1 MAMISIKRILCPVDF
16 SDFSRHA
23 LDYAVGIARW
33 YGAEITA
40 LHVIPPIMSM
50 LPVSGEGLYPPLVF
64 RPEELQQFRG
74 ELESFARDSGV
85 EAAHAEVVQG
95 SVAGEIVRCATE
107 LPADL
112 LVMGTHGRSG
122 FDRLMLGSVTEK
134 LLRKSPSPLLTVPPR
149 SPAVAPVDA
158 LFSRVLCAV
167 DFSPPSL
174 HALAMAQS
182 LAGEAAAR
190 LCVMHVLEPVSIFEP
205 VVAVGPDDLPA
216 VNADHRREVRH
227 RLEGLVHSET
237 RAFSDVAEVV
247 ISGKPYQEIL
257 RAADEQRSDLIV
269 LGAHGG
275 RRGLPIF
282 GSTAAHVVREA
293 QCPVLTVR

>member
-1 MAMISIKRILCPVDF
+1 MVTMRRILCPVDF
-16 SDFSRHA
+16 SDSSRQA

-33 YGAEITA
+33 YDAGITA
-40 LHVIPPIMSM
+40 LHVIPPITSM

-64 RPEELQQFRG
+64 GPEELQQFRS
-74 ELESFARDSGV
+74 ELESFARASGV
-85 EAAHAEVVQG
+85 EALDTEVVQG
-95 SVAGEIVRCATE
+95 SVPGEIVRFATE

-122 FDRLMLGSVTEK
+122 FERLMLGSVTEK
-134 LLRKSPSPLLTVPPR
+134 LLRKSPCPLLTVPPG
-149 SPAVAPVDA
+149 SPAVAPVNA

-167 DFSPPSL
+167 DFSPASL
-174 HALAMAQS
+174 RAVTLAQS

-190 LCVMHVLEPVSIFEP
+190 LCLMYVLEPVSVFEP

-227 RLEGLVHSET
+227 RLEGLVGGET
-237 RAFSDVAEVV
+237 RAFTDVAEVV
-247 ISGKPYQEIL
+247 VAGKPYREIL

-269 LGAHGG
+269 IGAHGG
-275 RRGLPIF
+275 RLGLPAF
-282 GSTAAHVVREA
+282 GSTTAHVVREA
-293 QCPVLTVR
+293 LCPVLTVR

>member
-1 MAMISIKRILCPVDF
+1 MVTMRRILCPVDF

-33 YGAEITA
+33 YDAGIRV
-40 LHVIPPIMSM
+40 LHVIPPITSM
-50 LPVSGEGLYPPLVF
+50 LPVSGGGLYPPLVF
-64 RPEELQQFRG
+64 SPEELQQFRS
-74 ELESFARDSGV
+74 ELESFARASGV
-85 EAAHAEVVQG
+85 EALDTEVVQG
-95 SVAGEIVRCATE
+95 SVPGEIVRSAKE

-122 FDRLMLGSVTEK
+122 FERLMLGSVTEK
-134 LLRKSPSPLLTVPPR
+134 LLRKSPCPLLTVPAG
-149 SPAVAPVDA
+149 SPAVAPVNA

-167 DFSPPSL
+167 DFSPASL
-174 HALAMAQS
+174 HALALAQS

-216 VNADHRREVRH
+216 VNADHSREIRQ
-227 RLEGLVHSET
+227 RLEGLVGGET
-237 RAFSDVAEVV
+237 RAFTDVAEVV
-247 ISGKPYQEIL
+247 VSGKPYQEIL

-269 LGAHGG
+269 IGAHGG
-275 RRGLPIF
+275 RLGLPAF
-282 GSTAAHVVREA
+282 GSTTAHVVREA
-293 QCPVLTVR
+293 QCPVLTVP

>member
-1 MAMISIKRILCPVDF
+1 MITIRRILCPVDF
-16 SDFSRHA
+16 SEFSRRA
-23 LDYAVGIARW
+23 LDYAAGIARW
-33 YGAEITA
+33 YGAEVTA
-40 LHVIPPIMSM
+40 LHVIPPITSM

-74 ELESFARDSGV
+74 ELESFARASGV
-85 EAAHAEVVQG
+85 ELLDADVVQG
-95 SVAGEIVRCATE
+95 SVPGEIVRRATE

-122 FDRLMLGSVTEK
+122 FERLMLGSVTEK
-134 LLRKSPSPLLTVPPR
+134 LLRKSPCPLLTVPVR
-149 SPAVAPVDA
+149 SPAVAPVNA

-167 DFSPPSL
+167 DFSPASL
-174 HALAMAQS
+174 HALTLAQS

-227 RLEGLVHSET
+227 RLEGLVNNGT
-237 RAFSDVAEVV
+237 RAFTDVAEVV
-247 ISGKPYQEIL
+247 VSGKPYREIL
-257 RAADEQRSDLIV
+257 RAADEQRCDLIV
-269 LGAHGG
+269 IGAHGG
-275 RRGLPIF
+275 RRGLPAF
-282 GSTAAHVVREA
+282 GSTAGHLVREA
-293 QCPVLTVR
+293 LCPVLTVR

>member
-1 MAMISIKRILCPVDF
+1 MVTMRRILCPVDF
-16 SDFSRHA
+16 SDTSRQA

-33 YGAEITA
+33 YGAGITA
-40 LHVIPPIMSM
+40 LHVIPPITSM

-64 RPEELQQFRG
+64 RPEELQQFRS
-74 ELESFARDSGV
+74 ELESFARASGV
-85 EAAHAEVVQG
+85 EALDTEVVQG
-95 SVAGEIVRCATE
+95 SVPGEIVRLAKE

-122 FDRLMLGSVTEK
+122 FERLMLGSVTEK
-134 LLRKSPSPLLTVPPR
+134 LLRKSPCPLLTVPPG
-149 SPAVAPVDA
+149 SPAVAPVNA

-167 DFSPPSL
+167 DFSPASL
-174 HALAMAQS
+174 HALALAQS

-190 LCVMHVLEPVSIFEP
+190 LCVMHVLEPVSVFEP

-216 VNADHRREVRH
+216 VTADHRREVRH
-227 RLEGLVHSET
+227 RLEGLVGGET
-237 RAFSDVAEVV
+237 RAFTDVAEVV
-247 ISGKPYQEIL
+247 VSGKPYREIL

-269 LGAHGG
+269 IGAHGG
-275 RRGLPIF
+275 RLGLPAF
-282 GSTAAHVVREA
+282 GSTTAHVVREA